1 MEAQALASPHAPVVH
16 SGRRLHGGLLCGHGD
31 CLHLVP
37 LEEATHA
44 GKNAGAADGRAAT
57 SAPSDVRGTDVLT
70 PKPAAPRLGCS
81 DVPCGAVP
89 STTTRVPAAVHAL
102 HTGTA
107 VRRPQR

>member
-1 MEAQALASPHAPVVH
+1 MEAQALASPDATVVH
-16 SGRRLHGGLLCGHGD
+16 SGRRLQCGLLCSHGD

-44 GKNAGAADGRAAT
+44 GKNAGAADGCAAT
-57 SAPSDVRGTDVLT
+57 LGSSDVRGTDVLL
-70 PKPAAPRLGCS
+70 PKPAALCLGCS
-81 DVPCGAVP
+81 DVSCGAVP
-89 STTTRVPAAVHAL
+89 STTTRLPAAVHAL